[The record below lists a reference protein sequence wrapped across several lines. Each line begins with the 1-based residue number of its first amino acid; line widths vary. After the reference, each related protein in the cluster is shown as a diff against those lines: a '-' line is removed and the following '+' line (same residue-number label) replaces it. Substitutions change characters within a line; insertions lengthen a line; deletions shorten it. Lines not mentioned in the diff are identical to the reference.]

1 MLTWEAG
8 FGIIYRHSGS
18 GSHKKKFLKKV
29 LTEKMPGG
37 KIDKHSR
44 VQSSSI
50 FENWTG
56 NVKEIWSNSRKNTEH
71 AQAVQT

>member
-29 LTEKMPGG
+29 LTEKLPGG

-50 FENWTG
+50 FEN
-56 NVKEIWSNSRKNTEH
+56 
-71 AQAVQT
+71 